1 MCCVYFFWHFFIS
14 FEYDFHVDAERM
26 KVKAREMLRNIC
38 VDGLKEIMYGT
49 IPLP

>member
-38 VDGLKEIMYGT
+38 VDGLKEIMDGT